1 MRQFTGPDT
10 TEPDAEYYVLGG
22 NHVGEAVAS
31 RLHASGH
38 DVVVVTDAP
47 TATDLR
53 TMAGDP
59 TDLSTLSAL
68 GLSDAATVLVAT
80 NSDARNLLVAQLVR
94 TQFDVPRTVVLTND
108 PEQMDAVKAAGHE
121 PICATS
127 AIADAL
133 VEDV

>member
-1 MRQFTGPDT
+1 MRQFTGPDP

-53 TMAGDP
+53 TVAGDP
-59 TDLSTLSAL
+59 TDLSTLMEL

-108 PEQMDAVKAAGHE
+108 PEQMDVIQSAGHE